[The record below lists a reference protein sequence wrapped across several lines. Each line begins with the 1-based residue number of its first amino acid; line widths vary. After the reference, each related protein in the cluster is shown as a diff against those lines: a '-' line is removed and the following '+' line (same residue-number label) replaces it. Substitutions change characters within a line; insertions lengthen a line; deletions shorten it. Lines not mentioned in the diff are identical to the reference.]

1 MYKKILFCLDN
12 SGCANSGVD
21 LGLAIAASS
30 GSAVAGCH
38 VYAARLHN
46 ERFRQMEGG
55 LPPKYRAEDALR
67 KQREVHDTLIT
78 RGLKIISDSYA
89 APFLA
94 KARSIGLEAAG
105 ISREGKNFEE
115 LVLEA
120 GEGGYGLAVIGA
132 QGLGSA
138 GKSLIGSVC
147 ERVAR
152 RVTSD
157 VLVAR
162 EAVDEDGPIL
172 VAVDGSPHSYGG
184 LKAAFELSKIF
195 HRPVEAVS
203 VFDPQFHQSAFRAIA
218 GVLSEEAGRMFRFKE
233 QEKLHEEIIDK
244 GLARIYRD
252 HLDSAMELGREAGIP
267 VKATLLSGKAS
278 HEIIGHANKTRAF
291 MLVAGRTGAHSSP
304 SLDIGSVTENC
315 LREAR
320 CHILISSRRFTP
332 KPKRTEGVRWSDEA
346 KRVLEGI
353 PAFAR
358 GVVKLMAE
366 EAARKDNVAV
376 ITPAYMREVR
386 ERMEG

>member
-12 SGCANSGVD
+12 SVCANSGVD
-21 LGLAIAASS
+21 LGLAIAAFA

-38 VYAARLHN
+38 VYAAKLHN

-55 LPPKYRAEDALR
+55 LPPEYRAEDALK

-89 APFLA
+89 APFLTR
-94 KARSIGLEAAG
+94 ARSIGLEAAG

-115 LVLEA
+115 LVVEA
-120 GEGGYGLAVIGA
+120 GEGYGLVVIGA

-157 VLVAR
+157 ILVAR
-162 EAVDEDGPIL
+162 EAVYEDGPIL
-172 VAVDGSPHSYGG
+172 VAMDGSPLSFGG
-184 LKAAFELSKIF
+184 LKAAFELSRIF

-203 VFDPQFHQSAFRAIA
+203 VFDPNFHQSAFRAIA

-244 GLARIYRD
+244 GLARIYRG
-252 HLDSAMELGREAGIP
+252 HLDSAMELGRETGIP

-332 KPKRTEGVRWSDEA
+332 KPERTEGVRWSDEA

-366 EAARKDNVAV
+366 EAARKDNVAE
-376 ITPAYMREVR
+376 ITPGYMREVR